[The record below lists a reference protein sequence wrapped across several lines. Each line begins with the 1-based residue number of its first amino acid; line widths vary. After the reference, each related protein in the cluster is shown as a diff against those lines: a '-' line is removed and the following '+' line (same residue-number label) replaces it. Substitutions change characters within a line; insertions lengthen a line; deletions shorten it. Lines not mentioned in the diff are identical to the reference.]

1 MPKHLD
7 TYILADINA
16 KHKMLF
22 QNRMG
27 YLPKYM
33 CLNVLACNIQIN
45 NIIETY
51 IFQYTS
57 CVYKNKKPNI
67 FSDLRKPG
75 LVSGESLSPA

>member
-27 YLPKYM
+27 
-33 CLNVLACNIQIN
+33 C
-45 NIIETY
+45 
-51 IFQYTS
+51 IFGGR
-57 CVYKNKKPNI
+57 CC
-67 FSDLRKPG
+67 
-75 LVSGESLSPA
+75 